1 MGVGAKMAKGAVG
14 RSRSLLS
21 GTSTRRTPWALLAGG
36 GGCCFS
42 PPDAP
47 HGVRKLLVFPAV
59 SHSGLRLD
67 RAEGLWARTWPGEG
81 GSGLW

>member
-1 MGVGAKMAKGAVG
+1 MGVGAKMAKGAVL

-21 GTSTRRTPWALLAGG
+21 GTSTRRTPRVLLAGG

-47 HGVRKLLVFPAV
+47 HGTRELLFPCRLPLWL
-59 SHSGLRLD
+59 SSGQD
-67 RAEGLWARTWPGEG
+67 
-81 GSGLW
+81 